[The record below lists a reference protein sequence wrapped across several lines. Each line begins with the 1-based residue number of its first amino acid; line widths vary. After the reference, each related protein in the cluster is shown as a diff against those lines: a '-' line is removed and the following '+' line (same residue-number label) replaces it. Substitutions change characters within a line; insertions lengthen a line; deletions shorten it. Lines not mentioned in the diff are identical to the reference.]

1 VVILA
6 GPASNIL
13 LAMVLFA
20 VVFMI
25 AGGKATRT
33 VADVLPNH
41 PAQSM
46 GLRAGDT
53 ILAINSRPV
62 TPGQIVDRISSSQGR
77 PLTVTVRR
85 DGQVLDLGPAVP
97 RKDQGVYRL
106 GFRLRGAPLALPD
119 AVWESVKLT
128 GVVTKETVISL
139 GRIVHK
145 QGRKQISSPV
155 GIVKES
161 SVQARYG
168 WQYFLLVEAFISLSL
183 GLVNL
188 LPLLPLDGGHIAF
201 SLVEGLRGRAVT
213 RQVYE
218 RASAVGWAFVLLL
231 LFIGLSNDVGRLGG
245 G

>member
-1 VVILA
+1 VEDYRQATTDLSDVEEAAQRAGAESTVERGVVELGDALGPDAYWRQRTWKKVVVILA

-20 VVFMI
+20 GVFMI

-33 VADVLPNH
+33 VAEVLPSH

-106 GFRLRGAPLALPD
+106 GFR
-119 AVWESVKLT
+119 
-128 GVVTKETVISL
+128 
-139 GRIVHK
+139 
-145 QGRKQISSPV
+145 
-155 GIVKES
+155 
-161 SVQARYG
+161 
-168 WQYFLLVEAFISLSL
+168 
-183 GLVNL
+183 
-188 LPLLPLDGGHIAF
+188 
-201 SLVEGLRGRAVT
+201 
-213 RQVYE
+213 
-218 RASAVGWAFVLLL
+218 
-231 LFIGLSNDVGRLGG
+231 
-245 G
+245 